1 MTDWKKI
8 REEWE
13 TSDITFV
20 DLADKHNL
28 KASTVRSRKNREKW
42 QRNKSIK
49 QRNVATNKSNAT
61 EKKKVVDDGTRET
74 MLNENL
80 THEQRLFCIYYSK
93 SFNAVQS
100 YQKAYQ
106 CSYENACSHA
116 WELWK
121 NEEIRKEIQRLNE
134 IKRQQILVN
143 ESDMVELHMR
153 IAFADIGDYISF
165 GQEEVPV
172 MAMYGPVQVVDE
184 ETGKKVPLTKTINV
198 VRAKESANVD
208 TQIIQEVKQGREGF
222 AIKLA
227 DKQKSLDWLEKF
239 FLMNPMDKHKIDYDN
254 KKLEFEHKKIEPE
267 QVSSDG
273 IKEFL
278 KAIRPSEEDLKELF
292 ADEVIEDGE
301 ENTEE

>member
-13 TSDITFV
+13 TTDITFV
-20 DLADKHNL
+20 ELADKHNL
-28 KASTVRSRKNREKW
+28 KTSTVRSRKNREKW
-42 QRNKSIK
+42 QRN
-49 QRNVATNKSNAT
+49 VATNKGNAT
-61 EKKKVVDDGTRET
+61 KKKKVFDDGTRET
-74 MLNENL
+74 MMNEDL
-80 THEQRLFCIYYSK
+80 THQQRLFCIYYSK

-172 MAMYGPVQVVDE
+172 MAMYGPVKVEDE
-184 ETGKKVPLTKTINV
+184 ETGEEVTLTKKINV
-198 VRAKESANVD
+198 VRAKNSSNVD

-222 AIKLA
+222 SIKLA
-227 DKQKSLDWLEKF
+227 DRQRSLEWLDRY
-239 FLMNPMDKHKIDYDN
+239 FLMNPMDRHKIDYDN